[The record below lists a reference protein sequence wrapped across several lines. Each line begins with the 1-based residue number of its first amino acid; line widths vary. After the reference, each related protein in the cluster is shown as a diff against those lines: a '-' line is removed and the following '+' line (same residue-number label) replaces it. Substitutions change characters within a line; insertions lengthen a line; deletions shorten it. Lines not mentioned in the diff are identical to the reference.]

1 MAICERFHISPFE
14 LRRER
19 FSEFCLLVLRLHNYT
34 KKQEKNPKTIDA
46 KDGKTK
52 KYLPVTDYK
61 PIKKEVARNG
71 G

>member
-19 FSEFCLLVLRLHNYT
+19 FSEFCLLVLRLQKYT
-34 KKQEKNPKTIDA
+34 EKQDEKPTTTTKT
-46 KDGKTK
+46 DGKKK

-71 G
+71 